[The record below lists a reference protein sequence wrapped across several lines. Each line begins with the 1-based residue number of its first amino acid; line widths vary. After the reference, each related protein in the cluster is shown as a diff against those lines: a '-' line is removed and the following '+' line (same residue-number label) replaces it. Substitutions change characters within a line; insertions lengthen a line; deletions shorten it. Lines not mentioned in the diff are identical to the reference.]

1 MSSLLALLNLKAGD
15 ADQPRIR
22 EGAKHRRSAE
32 PIKEPTQAQGIFN
45 FESAPESFGVG
56 SESLQSNVAVKG
68 CVGRILLSEATY
80 FDVSAPHISSL
91 GRSA

>member
-45 FESAPESFGVG
+45 FESASESFGVG
-56 SESLQSNVAVKG
+56 SESLQSNVAVK
-68 CVGRILLSEATY
+68 RAA
-80 FDVSAPHISSL
+80 SAAFS
-91 GRSA
+91 